1 MDNVPSINRLLKQL
15 QQVPYLASKNLYR
28 VMHHFLEM
36 SDEKRAQFAKAL
48 REAQENVIKCQRCW
62 AWQERG
68 ASCSFCDD
76 PKRDHTIIC
85 VVETWHD
92 LCAIERSSAYKG
104 DYHVLGGVLNPLE
117 GVGAEHLKIREL
129 VDRITQEHQ
138 EIILALN
145 QTPEGEATTALIA
158 RLLKRK
164 QEADLSGAE
173 SSALLTCLS
182 RGVPVGSSLEFTDR
196 LTVHKAISDRRA
208 W

>member
-28 VMHHFLEM
+28 VMHYFLEM
-36 SDEKRAQFAKAL
+36 NELQREQFARAL
-48 REAQENVIKCQRCW
+48 REAQEKVIKCSRCW

-68 ASCSFCDD
+68 AACSFCDD
-76 PKRDHTIIC
+76 PRRDHTLMC

-92 LCAIERSSAYKG
+92 LCAIEKSGAYKG
-104 DYHVLGGVLNPLE
+104 DYHVLGGALNPLE
-117 GVGAEHLKIREL
+117 GISAEHLKIREFIE
-129 VDRITQEHQ
+129 RIELEPVERPLK

-145 QTPEGEATTALIA
+145 QTPEGQATAVLIA
-158 RLLKRK
+158 RFLREK
-164 QEADLSGAE
+164 SFMI
-173 SSALLTCLS
+173 TCLS

-196 LTVHKAISDRRA
+196 LTVHKAMSERRA